1 METYI
6 HTLNCIKSVYIQVQ
20 FVKTQHCCLRFSFR
34 AMKLHTAMN
43 SITEIGS

>member
-6 HTLNCIKSVYIQVQ
+6 HTLNCIKKCVQVQ
-20 FVKTQHCCLRFSFR
+20 FIKTQRCCLRFSFR